1 MNIFVVNFGRGHL
14 SEKNRTFERQSI
26 THLSAGFLTHLSEN
40 KKNTIAHLNAGIF
53 NPFERIINLNTSS
66 LRQT

>member
-1 MNIFVVNFGRGHL
+1 MNIFVVNFGRGHLSASIGHL

-40 KKNTIAHLNAGIF
+40 KKHHS
-53 NPFERIINLNTSS
+53 PFERRNF
-66 LRQT
+66 

>member
-40 KKNTIAHLNAGIF
+40 KKHHSPFERRII